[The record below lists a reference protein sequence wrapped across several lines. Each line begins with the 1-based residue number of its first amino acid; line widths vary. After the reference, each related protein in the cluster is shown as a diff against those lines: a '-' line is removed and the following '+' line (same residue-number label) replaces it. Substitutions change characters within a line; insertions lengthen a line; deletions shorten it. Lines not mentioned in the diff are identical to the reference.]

1 VPELPE
7 AETIAR
13 DLDGALRGAVVRS
26 VRVERADILRGITAA
41 AFSRRLRQAT
51 VEQVHRRAKSVV
63 LDLAPAMHLVVTP
76 RFTGALLLD
85 RPPEDYTC
93 LAVALADGRQLRY
106 RDIRRLGTV
115 QLLDPRKFAAW
126 SDALGP
132 EPLDPSLT
140 PERFSGILRGSARA
154 VKTILMDQRKLAG
167 VGNIYANEAC
177 WRAEVRPARRGRSLT
192 RHETNTLLTAVR
204 GVLEESIARRGTT
217 FRDYLDARGGKGD
230 NARYLAVYGRA
241 GEPCLR
247 CGRALRAT
255 HAIEGRATVWCQS
268 CQK

>member
-1 VPELPE
+1 
-7 AETIAR
+7 
-13 DLDGALRGAVVRS
+13 
-26 VRVERADILRGITAA
+26 VERADILRGITAA

-85 RPPEDYTC
+85 RPPEDYTS

-177 WRAEVRPARRGRSLT
+177 WRAEVRPARRGVALLFASGRDDRDKNQDRKTGHGEAHRCMGRSRPPGRNSFDLAAC
-192 RHETNTLLTAVR
+192 RQAR
-204 GVLEESIARRGTT
+204 WGLELGHAHS
-217 FRDYLDARGGKGD
+217 L
-230 NARYLAVYGRA
+230 V
-241 GEPCLR
+241 
-247 CGRALRAT
+247 AL
-255 HAIEGRATVWCQS
+255 HITVGNQS
-268 CQK
+268 